1 MALVLLCAA
10 ASLGSAAAATGMLGV
25 VQTFS
30 RTMGEE
36 APEWCKND
44 TELTWQQRKER
55 MQQHTTLQW
64 AKRQVTKLRDENETI
79 PEWMD
84 RIVTD
89 DENRGKLRWGVS
101 ESKRLKAEGHETP
114 EWMVEL
120 VKEDER
126 WANRWAACK
135 CHELKALNLEVPQWM
150 LDNGRKGI
158 MEYASEKAAEIQER
172 IRDVEVQIERDNAV
186 VEANGDIEE
195 ANHRLLWKAR
205 QAVRMTCASQLNVL
219 ENAMDRFHKAEESA
233 KEGAIKFP
241 ALRQAGTRALEATS
255 RMGMLLEQKLA
266 MVQTGIDAG
275 LA

>member
-10 ASLGSAAAATGMLGV
+10 ATLGSAAAATGTLGV

-64 AKRQVTKLRDENETI
+64 AKRQATKLRDENETI

-101 ESKRLKAEGHETP
+101 EFKRLKAEGHETP

-135 CHELKALNLEVPQWM
+135 CHEQKALNLEVPQWM

-266 MVQTGIDAG
+266 MVQSGIDAS

>member
-1 MALVLLCAA
+1 MTSALFCVAALLGGAA
-10 ASLGSAAAATGMLGV
+10 AGV
-25 VQTFS
+25 VDTFGHAS
-30 RTMGEE
+30 TMAED
-36 APEWCKND
+36 APEWCKNE
-44 TELTWQQRKER
+44 TELTWKQRKQR
-55 MQQHTTLQW
+55 MEQHTTLQW
-64 AKRQVTKLRDENETI
+64 AKKMVKQYREADGENATI

-84 RIVTD
+84 KIVSD
-89 DENRGKLRWGVS
+89 DENRGKLKWAVT
-101 ESKRLKAEGHETP
+101 ESKRLKAEGKEVP
-114 EWMVEL
+114 EWMMAL
-120 VKEDER
+120 VREDDR
-126 WANRWAACK
+126 WANRWATCK
-135 CHELKALNLEVPQWM
+135 FHELKAESQEVPAWM
-150 LDNGRKGI
+150 LDNARKGI

-172 IRDVEVQIERDNAV
+172 IRDVEVQIERDTAV

-266 MVQTGIDAG
+266 MVQSGIDAS